1 MRGRL
6 ASTLLTIAVA
16 AVFVTST
23 AAALLW
29 KVVMTRQASGDFA
42 SVVAVGNTR
51 HPRAV
56 AVRILATPDQR
67 VTGAWAIVCT
77 KHLGVGSK
85 HGDLDGPTPLL
96 KVMPLTISR
105 PERCTFTAS
114 AQLQS
119 SGTISVQILKR

>member
-6 ASTLLTIAVA
+6 ASTLLTIGVA
-16 AVFVTST
+16 AVLVSST
-23 AAALLW
+23 AAALRW

-42 SVVAVGNTR
+42 SVVAVGNTS
-51 HPRAV
+51 HPSAV
-56 AVRILATPDQR
+56 AARIVATPDQR

-85 HGDLDGPTPLL
+85 RGDLDGTTPLL

-105 PERCTFTAS
+105 PTRCTFTAS